1 MGEYVLKRILSA
13 LISLIIAFMSVS
25 NGVVAFANEL
35 SDNGLNSFAE
45 DLASMVRRYDCEL
58 DNVSDNIF
66 TAEHFYGS
74 GSNVSFYEKYPELSP
89 GDFELKRLIIKSEH
103 KIDTQGAIECISG
116 YRDLYILQYDSV
128 TATEKAYDYY
138 KNSNRIIYVEPDG
151 IAFAQ
156 EEFGDKIDG
165 VIDEVE
171 DFIDDNDDIP
181 STGDSYNI
189 REKLVSWASEKI
201 GFQDIK
207 DELADKIKDDYIQVA
222 VLDSG
227 VDTDHEV
234 FEGRLIE
241 SDVNYSSSGDK
252 NSVEDDYG
260 HGTHVAGILVEN
272 TLSNVKIKPYKVL
285 NSQGRGSR
293 GLIALAIDLAVE
305 EGADIVNMSL
315 SSEGEF
321 QTLTDSVNNAV
332 EKGVNVVVAAGNS
345 KKDLSKNYYS
355 PACVPAAFTVSATTK
370 INTLASYSN
379 YNGPIDIAAP
389 GDDIESSYTDN
400 SYAKLSGTSMA
411 TPQVSA
417 GLAIVYSAFPEKT
430 AQEAQ
435 EMLCE
440 YAIKLKENE
449 GENKFG
455 AGLLYLKYILDGMP
469 TAPEPIFSV
478 DSCTFSQS
486 FSLTISCPEKDA
498 KILYVISDDEDIV
511 SINFLNGEIYE
522 KNLTI
527 SLDTTIF
534 AVAYVPGKKFSSI
547 VKVEYTR
554 ANNSEADLYD
564 ISKTGYIQGYF
575 GAETD
580 LIIPSKIRGI
590 TVKGVYSNAF
600 KDNETIRTVT
610 LPDTATRIFNE
621 AFMNCTALESVKGK
635 GITQV
640 EKNAFTNSTI
650 SVFPFEQLTTI
661 SNNAFEGCK
670 NLKDVN
676 LANVTTIQA
685 NAFKNASGL
694 ESLNCDKLT
703 TLGVGA
709 FAGSDVKAVDFENLT
724 TVSSNAFENC
734 TSLSTASF
742 PYAKTISQNAF
753 FNCSSLESISVPVAK
768 NIGAN
773 CFKGCSLKKVF
784 LDRAEII
791 GNFAFADNKTLTV
804 ASLPK
809 ATSIGTYVF
818 NGCSELQVASM
829 PSLKVLTNYSF
840 SNCPKLLMLWLPSVE
855 TVNRGALDNSSVE
868 YLRFDKVQTIMSL
881 PKTIKGVLA
890 PSTLTKITVSNENAY
905 TIYGYTGTYA
915 EQYANEN
922 SNVTFSPVPAIVY
935 NSEDKVNVDDTY
947 IMVYAMGFNCKYQW
961 YKNDTLSNEGGTLI
975 EGATYY
981 CYEPSRKDDAAA
993 YYCVI
998 TSDDGVNSNTII
1010 SKYIKNAPEYRSV
1023 DFTEYNA
1030 LKAEY
1035 EALDRSLYKADSL
1048 EKLDNLFEIDVSGL
1062 TLAQQDILDNHIEEI
1077 RRSFEALAVKYLLCD
1092 LNGDSR
1098 ISVLDARLA
1107 LKAVVGNYTLDDTQK
1122 LAADVNGDGK
1132 VSVADTRLILKE
1144 VLK

>member
-1 MGEYVLKRILSA
+1 
-13 LISLIIAFMSVS
+13 MSVS
-25 NGVVAFANEL
+25 NGIVAFANEL
-35 SDNGLNSFAE
+35 SDNGLSSFAL
-45 DLASMVRRYDCEL
+45 DLASMVRRYD
-58 DNVSDNIF
+58 DDHTAPSDNIF
-66 TAEHFYGS
+66 TAENFYGS
-74 GSNVSFYEKYPELSP
+74 GSNMSFYEKYPELSP
-89 GDFELKRLIIKSEH
+89 GDFELKRLIVKSEH
-103 KIDTQGAIECISG
+103 RIDTQGAVECISG

-128 TATEKAYDYY
+128 TATEMAYDYY
-138 KNSNRIIYVEPDG
+138 KNSDRIIYVEPDG
-151 IAFAQ
+151 IASSQ
-156 EEFGDKIDG
+156 EEIGDKIDG
-165 VIDEVE
+165 VIDDIE
-171 DFIDDNDDIP
+171 DFIDNNDDIP
-181 STGDSYNI
+181 STGDSYNV

-207 DELADKIKDDYIQVA
+207 EKLADKIKDDYIQVA

-234 FEGRLIE
+234 FADRLIE
-241 SDVNYSSSGDK
+241 SNVNYSSSGEK

-285 NSQGRGSR
+285 NNQGLGSR
-293 GLIALAIDLAVE
+293 GLIAIAIDLAVE

-417 GLAIVYSAFPEKT
+417 GLAIIYSAFPEKT
-430 AQEAQ
+430 AQEAE

-440 YAIKLKENE
+440 FAIKLKENE

-455 AGLLYLKYILDGMP
+455 AGLLYLRYILDGMP
-469 TAPEPIFSV
+469 TAPDPVLSV

-486 FSLTISCPEKDA
+486 FELTISCPEKDA
-498 KILYVISDDEDIV
+498 KVLYVISDEEDII

-547 VKVEYTR
+547 VKAEYTR
-554 ANNSEADLYD
+554 ADSTEADLYD
-564 ISKTGYIQGYF
+564 ISRTGYIQGYF
-575 GAETD
+575 GEETD
-580 LIIPSKIRGI
+580 LIVPSKIRGVE
-590 TVKGVYSNAF
+590 VKGVYSGAF
-600 KDNETIRTVT
+600 KDNETVRTVT
-610 LPDTATRIFNE
+610 LPDTTTRIFNE

-640 EKNAFTNSTI
+640 EKNAFANSTI
-650 SVFPFEQLTTI
+650 SEFPFEQLTTI
-661 SNNAFEGCK
+661 AANAFENCK
-670 NLKDVN
+670 NLTNVN
-676 LANVTTIQA
+676 LTNVTSIA
-685 NAFKNASGL
+685 GSAFKNAEGL
-694 ESLNCDKLT
+694 GDIVSDNLT

-709 FAGSDVKAVDFENLT
+709 FAGSDVKSVRFENLT
-724 TVSSNAFENC
+724 SVPGEVFEDC
-734 TSLSTASF
+734 KSLTSASF
-742 PYAKTISQNAF
+742 PYAKSVMQNAF
-753 FNCSSLESISVPVAK
+753 MNCSALKSVELPLAESIGV
-768 NIGAN
+768 N
-773 CFKGCSLKKVF
+773 CFRNADLERIVLDKVKTV
-784 LDRAEII
+784 
-791 GNFAFADNKTLTV
+791 GNFAFAENKTLTV
-804 ASLPK
+804 ASLPMV
-809 ATSIGTYVF
+809 TSIGTYVF
-818 NGCSELQVASM
+818 NGCSELQIVSM
-829 PSLKVLTNYSF
+829 PSLKVLTNDSF
-840 SNCPKLLMLWLPSVE
+840 SNCAKLTLLWLPAVE
-855 TVNRGALDNSSVE
+855 TVNRGALDNSSVQ
-868 YLRFDKVQTIMSL
+868 YLRFDNVKTIMSL
-881 PKTIKGVLA
+881 PKTVKGVLA
-890 PSTLTKITVSNENAY
+890 PSTLTRITVSTDNAY

-935 NSEDKVNVDDTY
+935 DSKNVVDVEDTY

-961 YKNDTLSNEGGTLI
+961 YKNDTLSNEKGTLI

-993 YYCVI
+993 YYCII
-998 TSDDGVNSNTII
+998 TSDDGVNSNTIT
-1010 SKYIKNAPEYRSV
+1010 SKYFENAPEYRSA

-1030 LKAEY
+1030 LKTEY
-1035 EALDRSLYKADSL
+1035 EALDRSLYKAESL
-1048 EKLDNLFEIDVSGL
+1048 EKLDNLFKINVAGL
-1062 TLAQQDILDNHIEEI
+1062 TLAQQDILESHIQEI
-1077 RRSFEALAVKYLLCD
+1077 AKTIEALVVKYLLCD

-1107 LKAVVGNYTLDDTQK
+1107 LKAVVGSYTLDDTQR